1 MSIALFRSTASTTS
15 SSIEPTSFDLEFI
28 DDEPVR
34 SGGGESILLRDS
46 QGALVGI
53 RCDRGG
59 RGGDLGMDLGSEG
72 GEDEADL
79 QVAEDGLQG
88 EGDPLRGGDRA
99 HPGGIGAWLADT
111 VLGRSA

>member
-1 MSIALFRSTASTTS
+1 MSIALFRSTASTAS

-34 SGGGESILLRDS
+34 SGEGEGRRVRDS

-53 RCDRGG
+53 RCDRGDQ
-59 RGGDLGMDLGSEG
+59 GGDLGMDLGSEG
-72 GEDEADL
+72 GVDEADL
-79 QVAEDGLQG
+79 QVPGECLQG
-88 EGDPLRGGDRA
+88 EVDPLRGGDRA

-111 VLGRSA
+111 VLGGSA